1 MQQITELGIDIAKN
15 VFELC
20 GLNAAHEVVYRKRVR
35 RRQFLA
41 TVLNLDAKR
50 IYIEACGS
58 SHHWARQ
65 LQRENRSVTLLA
77 PHQVKPFN
85 TGNKNDANDALA
97 IAVAGT
103 QAKIRPVA
111 IKSFEQQDI
120 QALHRVREQV
130 KKQRTEVIN
139 QARGLL
145 AEYGQ
150 VLPVGVSGFRRGV
163 PELLEEADNGLTDRL
178 RALVADLYDHFHAL
192 EARMQQYDRDIKALA
207 NQIDFCRRAMEV
219 GGIGAQTATAFYA
232 TVGDAALFDNGRQVS
247 AWVGLVPKQ
256 HSSGDRQW
264 LGSITKRGSRYLR
277 TLLVH
282 GARALLTRVE
292 HLPGRRGDWLR
303 QRVAR
308 NGRNK
313 AAVALANKN
322 ARILWALMYS
332 GDSYRA
338 A

>member
-65 LQRENRSVTLLA
+65 LQRENRSVTLLP

-97 IAVAGT
+97 IAVAGP

-139 QARGLL
+139 QARDLL

-163 PELLEEADNGLTDRL
+163 P
-178 RALVADLYDHFHAL
+178 
-192 EARMQQYDRDIKALA
+192 
-207 NQIDFCRRAMEV
+207 
-219 GGIGAQTATAFYA
+219 
-232 TVGDAALFDNGRQVS
+232 
-247 AWVGLVPKQ
+247 
-256 HSSGDRQW
+256 
-264 LGSITKRGSRYLR
+264 
-277 TLLVH
+277 
-282 GARALLTRVE
+282 
-292 HLPGRRGDWLR
+292 
-303 QRVAR
+303 
-308 NGRNK
+308 
-313 AAVALANKN
+313 
-322 ARILWALMYS
+322 
-332 GDSYRA
+332 
-338 A
+338 